1 MLAPIAG
8 KNDWNLSGRFGFIW
22 IWNLLSLCHDNSPL
36 FKWFIMLKQP
46 LIFWPYVAF
55 IH

>member
-1 MLAPIAG
+1 MLVPISG

-22 IWNLLSLCHDNSPL
+22 IWTLLSLCPGNSPL

-46 LIFWPYVAF
+46 LIFWPHVAF